1 MILGQ
6 ELAELT
12 AGIDQLYRAGLQQ
25 DEVLD
30 REGLIPVAVAPVA
43 PRPLRS
49 WSEALDA
56 LQGLLARIPAEADTP
71 QREGWLTEMTLSL
84 VSLTRMFSGE
94 KIQFRD
100 RLRDQL
106 RVDPAPISDAI
117 LEGYRAELRGALDE
131 MGYRSGDL
139 TADVAAWENATAVA
153 PEDVIAR
160 LGDIQRQAQ
169 IRSWKMVFDIGDDW
183 IEPKAVY
190 DRPYS
195 AYCDYPGRSL
205 WLNLEFSY
213 TESDLKHL
221 ATHEAFPGH
230 LVHLARREHLVA
242 RGEMPL
248 EGAQVVTNSASS
260 ALFEGIAEN
269 GIELLDWI
277 DGPQDVAGIAI
288 QRIRSALRC
297 NAAWM
302 VFEDGLTIEEAAQAT
317 ASGAFQTL
325 KATQRRLAFLS
336 HELRAPFL
344 FAYWAG
350 DDAVQRFIRRSADR
364 DQNFVVH
371 ELFDK
376 MHTPTTL
383 GAA

>member
-1 MILGQ
+1 
-6 ELAELT
+6 
-12 AGIDQLYRAGLQQ
+12 
-25 DEVLD
+25 
-30 REGLIPVAVAPVA
+30 
-43 PRPLRS
+43 
-49 WSEALDA
+49 
-56 LQGLLARIPAEADTP
+56 
-71 QREGWLTEMTLSL
+71 
-84 VSLTRMFSGE
+84 
-94 KIQFRD
+94 
-100 RLRDQL
+100 
-106 RVDPAPISDAI
+106 
-117 LEGYRAELRGALDE
+117 

-139 TADVAAWENATAVA
+139 ANDVAAWETATAVA
-153 PEDVIAR
+153 PENVIAR
-160 LGDIQRQAQ
+160 LDAIQRQAQ
-169 IRSWKMVFDIGDDW
+169 IRSRKLVFDIGEDW
-183 IEPKAVY
+183 IEPKAVH
-190 DRPYS
+190 DRPYA

-213 TESDLKHL
+213 TEADLKHL

-317 ASGAFQTL
+317 APGAFQTL
-325 KATQRRLAFLS
+325 ETTQRRLAFLS

-344 FAYWAG
+344 FAYWSG
-350 DDAVQRFIRRSADR
+350 DEAVQKFIRKNTARGKS
-364 DQNFVVH
+364 FLVH

-383 GAA
+383 AAA

>member
-1 MILGQ
+1 MKLGQ
-6 ELAELT
+6 DLAELT

-30 REGLIPVAVAPVA
+30 REGLIPVAVAAVN
-43 PRPLRS
+43 PRPIRE
-49 WSEALDA
+49 WPEALDA
-56 LQGLLARIPAEADTP
+56 MSTLLDRIPQEAETQYRAD
-71 QREGWLTEMTLSL
+71 WLTEMSLSVLSL
-84 VSLTRMFSGE
+84 SRMFAGE
-94 KIQFRD
+94 KLGFKD

-106 RVDPAPISDAI
+106 RVEPAPIPKSI
-117 LEGYRAELRGALDE
+117 LDGYRNEVRDALDE

-139 TADVAAWENATAVA
+139 AQDVEAWETATRVK
-153 PEDVIAR
+153 PDDVLR
-160 LGDIQRQAQ
+160 VLTELQREAQ
-169 IRSWKMVFDIGDDW
+169 VKSGKLVFDIGADW

-190 DRPYS
+190 DKPYA

-213 TESDLKHL
+213 TKADLKHL

-230 LVHLARREHLVA
+230 LVHLARREALVA
-242 RGEMPL
+242 RGDMPL

-277 DGPQDVAGIAI
+277 EGPEDIAGIAL

-302 VFEDGLTIEEAAQAT
+302 VFEEDMSIDDAAQST
-317 ASGAFQTL
+317 AAASFQSIGT
-325 KATQRRLAFLS
+325 TRRRLAFLS

-344 FAYWAG
+344 FAYWCG
-350 DDAVQRFIRRSADR
+350 DHAVQKFLVASKDCDRSA
-364 DQNFVVH
+364 VVR

-383 GAA
+383 SAA

>member
-1 MILGQ
+1 MNLGR
-6 ELAELT
+6 ELAEVT
-12 AGIDQLYRAGLQQ
+12 AGVDQLYRAGLKQ

-30 REGLIPVAVAPVA
+30 REGLIPVAVASVA
-43 PRPLRS
+43 PRTLRS
-49 WSEALDA
+49 WPEALDA

-84 VSLTRMFSGE
+84 VSLARMFSGE
-94 KIQFRD
+94 KIRFRD
-100 RLRDQL
+100 RLQDQL
-106 RVDPAPISDAI
+106 RVDPAPISEDI
-117 LEGYRAELRGALDE
+117 LDGYRAELRGALDE

-139 TADVAAWENATAVA
+139 ANDVAAWETATAVA
-153 PEDVIAR
+153 PEIVIAR
-160 LGDIQRQAQ
+160 LDAIQRQAQ
-169 IRSWKMVFDIGDDW
+169 IRSRKLVFDIGDDW
-183 IEPKAVY
+183 IEPKAVH
-190 DRPYS
+190 DRPYA

-213 TESDLKHL
+213 TEADLKHL

-230 LVHLARREHLVA
+230 LVHLARREYLVA
-242 RGEMPL
+242 QGDMPL
-248 EGAQVVTNSASS
+248 DGAQVVTNSASS

-317 ASGAFQTL
+317 APGAFQSLET
-325 KATQRRLAFLS
+325 TQRRLAFLS

-344 FAYWAG
+344 FAYWSG
-350 DDAVQRFIRRSADR
+350 DDAVQKFIRKNAARGQSFLV
-364 DQNFVVH
+364 Q

-383 GAA
+383 AAA